1 MVKSYFSGLELL
13 PKDSSSSSES
23 SSELIPRSIS
33 FLSWTHLPHPR
44 ANLLDAAARKWM
56 TDVQPAIRP
65 FVLPPPSGDDFFKDT
80 LVTPHVRREDALL
93 FHDVPNAPNYS
104 VGPSLLRSRLIC
116 GEFPWTSCAFVARAT
131 CTSGWSE
138 WVDYV
143 FVNDGPFV
151 ERWSSTTH
159 TFFTAWGEFAPSL
172 EDVCVLL
179 KLPLFGDYDI
189 TSSPIDSHILDKARE
204 LKTATIESAKYS
216 REFLTRMRSE
226 PSFVGGSFVKKPPRK
241 VKGTG
246 NVLPPAQRKVA
257 RESLKYTYA
266 TWISFYGRLDQV
278 QDQLLSSFGRFPI
291 NTFVDLIF
299 LQCFLFERY
308 PEYAPVRAVPE
319 PPSEGDERPLE
330 PHVWGWA
337 SGRPRHSL
345 LDIIDEE
352 DQFVHRPYTKNF
364 FPGVE
369 GLHRLYQES
378 EFIPPERSGRVLDVW
393 VAYYARLKTAIKRYE
408 QRDSMQH
415 FQNIPIMCKDPYYIT
430 SSLKAKPR
438 QEIGSDRGKKR
449 KPPKP
454 AKEPA
459 TALPS
464 SEEGEGGPKK
474 KAKAPKAFHS
484 NPPVTVAARKSAP
497 RSSRAKM
504 MPLLPVRASV
514 RLREKPSNKSSNP
527 SSSSSPIE
535 IVYNH
540 GSPTPGT
547 PVSHPG
553 DDQTIQD
560 SPSPSVSHTITRGS
574 FTEEASLEGDD
585 SHSAST
591 RGSGPVGDR
600 DVTPPVQKGVAD
612 DGLVAEGTIAAEQ
625 QNSLQVAKVVLE
637 LDDASSPLL
646 EDPVVAPPPEP
657 SEINVSNPIGG
668 ASILASLLP
677 EEDAHM
683 LVDFASSHEGFLLS
697 EKDFP
702 LAFLKP
708 AYAVFADF
716 LHFVRTH
723 YVADLLGVH
732 KGKVAG
738 DLKALALFGFKGGW
752 FERIVEQLSQSV
764 PLDAFEDM
772 EKLADAIV
780 QQSQRSN
787 ELKTQLEPLEAKL
800 AQSESEL
807 ERLSLRRKEI
817 EDARA
822 ILNSSLDL

>member
-1 MVKSYFSGLELL
+1 MVKSYFSGSELL
-13 PKDSSSSSES
+13 PENSSSSSES

-33 FLSWTHLPHPR
+33 FLPGPIYLLPRPTPWT
-44 ANLLDAAARKWM
+44 LLAARKWM

-65 FVLPPPSGDDFFKDT
+65 SYC
-80 LVTPHVRREDALL
+80 LL
-93 FHDVPNAPNYS
+93 
-104 VGPSLLRSRLIC
+104 LQ
-116 GEFPWTSCAFVARAT
+116 EFPWTSCALWLAPLVLALVGVGIFKR
-131 CTSGWSE
+131 
-138 WVDYV
+138 
-143 FVNDGPFV
+143 V
-151 ERWSSTTH
+151 EDLNCVIQRWFSTTH

-204 LKTATIESAKYS
+204 LKTATIKSAKYS
-216 REFLTRMRSE
+216 HEFLTRMRSE
-226 PSFVGGSFVKKPPRK
+226 PSFVGGSSVKTPPRK

-257 RESLKYTYA
+257 RESLNYTYA

-308 PEYAPVRAVPE
+308 PEYAPVRAIPE

-330 PHVWGWA
+330 PRVWGWA
-337 SGRPRHSL
+337 SGCPRHSL
-345 LDIIDEE
+345 LDIIDGE

-378 EFIPPERSGRVLDVW
+378 EFASRNVRSTRVEGVFDVWHLILRPPAVLFGTNEGSLHFDSSRFIPPERSGRVLDVW

-408 QRDSMQH
+408 QQDSMQH
-415 FQNIPIMCKDPYYIT
+415 FPNIPIMCKDPYYIT

-438 QEIGSDRGKKR
+438 QG
-449 KPPKP
+449 
-454 AKEPA
+454 
-459 TALPS
+459 
-464 SEEGEGGPKK
+464 GEGGPKR

-484 NPPVTVAARKSAP
+484 DPPVTVASRKSAP
-497 RSSRAKM
+497 RSSRAKK

-527 SSSSSPIE
+527 SSSYSPVE
-535 IVYNH
+535 IVGNP
-540 GSPTPGT
+540 GSPTP
-547 PVSHPG
+547 S
-553 DDQTIQD
+553 
-560 SPSPSVSHTITRGS
+560 
-574 FTEEASLEGDD
+574 
-585 SHSAST
+585 
-591 RGSGPVGDR
+591 
-600 DVTPPVQKGVAD
+600 TPPFHIPVMIRLYRIHLLLLLPILLLGVH
-612 DGLVAEGTIAAEQ
+612 LRQ
-625 QNSLQVAKVVLE
+625 RRPWK
-637 LDDASSPLL
+637 
-646 EDPVVAPPPEP
+646 DPVVAPLLEP

-668 ASILASLLP
+668 ASILSSLLP

-683 LVDFASSHEGFLLS
+683 LVDFASRHEGFLLS

-716 LHFVRTH
+716 LRFVRTH
-723 YVADLLGVH
+723 SVADLLGVH
-732 KGKVAG
+732 KGKVVG

-752 FERIVEQLSQSV
+752 FERIVEQLSQSI
-764 PLDAFEDM
+764 PLAAFEDM
-772 EKLADAIV
+772 EKLADAII

-787 ELKTQLEPLEAKL
+787 ELKTQLEHLEAEL
-800 AQSESEL
+800 AQSKSEL